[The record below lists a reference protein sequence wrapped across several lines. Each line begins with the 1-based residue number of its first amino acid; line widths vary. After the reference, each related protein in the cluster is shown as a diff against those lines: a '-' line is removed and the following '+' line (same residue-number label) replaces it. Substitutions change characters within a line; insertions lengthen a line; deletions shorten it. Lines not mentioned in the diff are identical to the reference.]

1 MPVPP
6 TNEWRVCQLEADK
19 LAIRPDVL
27 IARRAASAWGVL
39 SLDELFACG
48 LSRNA
53 VMNRV
58 RNGRLHP
65 VHRGVYA
72 VGHADLRLEG
82 RFLAAVKACRTGVLS
97 HFSAAALWGFIPW
110 EERHPEVTVVGAAR
124 PVRRGIRV
132 HRTTRLDLDDRTRHR
147 AIPVTSPA
155 RTLLD
160 LAATLDHRPLRAAT
174 RRAQSLYRV
183 NVRQLAATLARHER
197 RRGAARLA
205 EIIATGPAPTKTE
218 LEDVVLDLI
227 LRGGH
232 VHPDVNVP
240 YFVGARRTVP
250 DFRWPEQRL
259 VVEADGAAW
268 HDHRLAREDDAER
281 QALLEAHGERVL
293 RVTWTQAI
301 TRPSA
306 TLDRLRAAGA
316 PYTER
321 PMISTNQLKNGNHI
335 EVDGTVFKVLEFQ
348 HVKPGKGGAFV
359 RTKLRRASDGNV
371 IDKTFR
377 AGEKFRAVRTEARK
391 MTFLYT
397 DGTDAHFM
405 DAESYEQMAVPEPT
419 VAEAL
424 RWTKPNESVDVLFID
439 GAPSDL
445 QLPASVVLEVSQTDP
460 GLRGDTAS
468 GGGTKPATL
477 ETGATINVPLFVDIG
492 DSVKVDTRS
501 GEYMSR
507 A

>member
-1 MPVPP
+1 
-6 TNEWRVCQLEADK
+6 
-19 LAIRPDVL
+19 
-27 IARRAASAWGVL
+27 
-39 SLDELFACG
+39 
-48 LSRNA
+48 
-53 VMNRV
+53 
-58 RNGRLHP
+58 

-72 VGHADLRLEG
+72 VGHADLPLEG
-82 RFLAAVKACRTGVLS
+82 RFLAAVKACRMGVLS

-110 EERHPEVTVVGAAR
+110 EERHPEVTVVGASR
-124 PVRRGIRV
+124 PVQRGIRV
-132 HRTTRLDLDDRTRHR
+132 HRTRSLDRDDRTRHHG
-147 AIPVTSPA
+147 IPITSPA

-160 LAATLDHRPLRAAT
+160 LAATLGHRPLRAAT

-205 EIIATGPAPTKTE
+205 DIIATGPAPTKSE

-240 YFVGARRTVP
+240 YDVGARRTVP
-250 DFRWPEQRL
+250 DFRWPKQRL

-268 HDHRLAREDDAER
+268 HDNQLAREDDAER

-293 RVTWTQAI
+293 RVTWAQAI

-306 TLDRLRAAGA
+306 TLARLRAAGA

-445 QLPASVVLEVSQTDP
+445 QLPASVVLAVSQTDP